1 MSASQYINNALY
13 HHCNISTLQYLIITN
28 YWHYL
33 MSAFWYISNSI
44 YHHDVFSIAICQY
57 KNLSALP
64 NSEITIWIFI
74 SISAYQNI
82 SMTKFISGLHFLLSA
97 SECILPYLSETT
109 KWDDLHTI
117 KSGSQEVERLKWYIF
132 RCVHI
137 FHLGFL
143 INCLWSAPTLTL
155 VKRIASVAYWKITW
169 STDAMGL

>member
-1 MSASQYINNALY
+1 MMFSA
-13 HHCNISTLQYLIITN
+13 LQYANIKICQ
-28 YWHYL
+28 HYL
-33 MSAFWYISNSI
+33 TLRLLFEY
-44 YHHDVFSIAICQY
+44 
-57 KNLSALP
+57 LSAYQH
-64 NSEITIWIFI
+64 IR
-74 SISAYQNI
+74 ISAYQNI

-132 RCVHI
+132 RGIHI

-155 VKRIASVAYWKITW
+155 VKRIASVAYWKITL